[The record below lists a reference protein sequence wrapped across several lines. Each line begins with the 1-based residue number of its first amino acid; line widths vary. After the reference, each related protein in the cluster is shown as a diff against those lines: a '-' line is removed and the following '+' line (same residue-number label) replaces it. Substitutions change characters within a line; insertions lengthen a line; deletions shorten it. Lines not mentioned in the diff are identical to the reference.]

1 MILFV
6 AGKAIGI
13 IMGRLFGTDGV
24 RGIANKDL
32 TNDLAMKIGAAAA
45 TVLLREAKSSK
56 PTVLIGKDTR
66 ASGDMLEAALT
77 AGLCSVGCNVLS
89 IGVVPTPA
97 VAYLV
102 GYYQCEAGIM
112 ISASHNPCEY
122 NGIKIFQKTGYKLD
136 DSIEEEIES
145 IILDDSEDFDIKI
158 GGNVGNVLFC
168 KTAVNDYIEHVVSA
182 TDVRFDGMKIALDC
196 ANGSASVCAKEIF
209 TRLGAKCIML
219 SDTPDGTNIN
229 FNCGSTHPEELMSF
243 VKDAGLD
250 LGLAFDGDADRMLA
264 VDENGELVD
273 GDKVIAICAKKMK
286 EDGTLKKDTAVV
298 TVMSNMGFFK
308 FCEKNGINC
317 AKTAV
322 GDRYVLEKMLKDG
335 YNIGGEQSGH
345 VIFLDY
351 ATTGDGELSGVKLI
365 ETVVKY
371 GKKLSE
377 LAKVMTVYP
386 QVLINVKVSA
396 QGKQKYN
403 NDEYIIAATQK
414 AEMEL
419 MGDGRVLVRVSGTE
433 PLVRVM
439 LEGKDINHIEKL
451 GKEIAQVVKERLS

>member
-1 MILFV
+1 
-6 AGKAIGI
+6 
-13 IMGRLFGTDGV
+13 MGRLFGTDGV
-24 RGIANKDL
+24 RGVANKDL
-32 TNDLAMKIGAAAA
+32 TNELAMQIGSAAA
-45 TVLLREAKSSK
+45 TVLLKEAKSKK
-56 PTVLIGKDTR
+56 PTVIIGKDTR
-66 ASGDMLEAALT
+66 ASGDMLGAALT

-89 IGVVPTPA
+89 VGVVPTPA
-97 VAYLV
+97 IAYLV
-102 GYYQCEAGIM
+102 GEYECEAGIM

-136 DSIEEEIES
+136 DSIEDEIES
-145 IILDDSEDFDIKI
+145 IILDSSKSPDLKI
-158 GGNVGNVLFC
+158 GGEVGNRLYS
-168 KTAVNDYIEHVVSA
+168 KTAVKDYINHVVSTAA
-182 TDVRFDGMKIALDC
+182 TRFDGLKIALDC

-209 TRLGAKCIML
+209 TALGAKCYML

-229 FNCGSTHPEELMSF
+229 DGCGSTHPEELMRF

-273 GDKVIAICAKKMK
+273 GDKVIAICAKNMK
-286 EDGTLKKDTAVV
+286 EEGRLAKDTAVV

-308 FCEKNGINC
+308 FCEDNGIKC

-351 ATTGDGELSGVKLI
+351 ATTGDGELSGVQLVQ
-365 ETVVKY
+365 TVVKS

-377 LAKVMTVYP
+377 LAKIMSVYP

-396 QGKQKYN
+396 EGKQKYN

-439 LEGKDINHIEKL
+439 LEGKDIEHITRL
-451 GKEIAQVVKERLS
+451 GNEIAQVVKERLS

>member
-1 MILFV
+1 
-6 AGKAIGI
+6 
-13 IMGRLFGTDGV
+13 MGRLFGTDGV

-45 TVLLREAKSSK
+45 TVLLREAKSKK

-89 IGVVPTPA
+89 IGIVPTPA

-102 GYYQCEAGIM
+102 GLYECEAGIM

-136 DSIEEEIES
+136 DAIEEEIEA
-145 IILDDSEDFDIKI
+145 IILDNAEEIDIKI
-158 GGNVGNVLFC
+158 GGDVGNRLYS
-168 KTAVNDYIEHVVSA
+168 KTAVNDYIDHVVST
-182 TDVRFDGMKIALDC
+182 TDVRFDGLKIALDC

-229 FNCGSTHPEELMSF
+229 DKCGSTHPEELMSF
-243 VKDAGLD
+243 VKDANLD

-264 VDENGELVD
+264 VDENGCLVD
-273 GDKVIAICAKKMK
+273 GDKIIAICANKMK
-286 EDGTLKKDTAVV
+286 QEGSLQKDTAVV

-308 FCEKNGINC
+308 FCDEHGIKC

-322 GDRYVLEKMLKDG
+322 GDRYVLERMLKDG

-351 ATTGDGELSGVKLI
+351 ATTGDGELSGVQLV
-365 ETVVKY
+365 ETVVKS

-377 LAKVMTVYP
+377 LASIMKVYP

-396 QGKQKYN
+396 EGKKKYN

-439 LEGKDINHIEKL
+439 LEGKDVEHIQRL
-451 GKEIAQVVKERLS
+451 GEEIAQVVKERLS

>member
-1 MILFV
+1 
-6 AGKAIGI
+6 
-13 IMGRLFGTDGV
+13 MGRLFGTDGV
-24 RGIANKDL
+24 RGIANESL
-32 TNDLAMKIGAAAA
+32 TPELALQIGRAAAM
-45 TVLLREAKSSK
+45 VLLKESKSSK
-56 PTVLIGKDTR
+56 PTVLIGRDTR

-77 AGLCSVGCNVLS
+77 AGLTSVGCNVLS
-89 IGVVPTPA
+89 VGIVPTPA

-102 GYYQCEAGIM
+102 CKYGCEAGVM

-136 DSIEEEIES
+136 DAIEEEIEA
-145 IILDDSEDFDIKI
+145 IVLDHTEEIPVLL
-158 GGNVGNVLFC
+158 GGEVGNRIYC
-168 KTAVNDYIEHVVSA
+168 KTAVQDYVNHVVSTA
-182 TDVRFDGMKIALDC
+182 SQRFDGLSIALDC

-209 TRLGAKCIML
+209 TALGAKCLML
-219 SDTPDGTNIN
+219 SDTPDGVNIN
-229 FNCGSTHPEELMSF
+229 DGCGSTHPQELMRF

-273 GDKVIAICAKKMK
+273 GDKVIAICSKRLKDEGKLAKN
-286 EDGTLKKDTAVV
+286 TAVV

-308 FCEKNGINC
+308 FCKDNDIDC

-322 GDRYVLEKMLKDG
+322 GDRYVLERMLKDG

-351 ATTGDGELSGVKLI
+351 ATTGDGELSGVQLV
-365 ETVVKY
+365 ETIVKS

-377 LAKVMTVYP
+377 LAKIMRVYP
-386 QVLINVKVSA
+386 QVLINVKVTPE
-396 QGKQKYN
+396 GKQKYN
-403 NDEYIIAATQK
+403 NDEYIISAVQQ

-419 MGDGRVLVRVSGTE
+419 SGEGRVLVRVSGTE

-439 LEGKDINHIEKL
+439 LEGADIEQITTL
-451 GKEIAQVVKERLS
+451 GNAIADVVRERLS

>member
-1 MILFV
+1 
-6 AGKAIGI
+6 
-13 IMGRLFGTDGV
+13 MGRLFGTDGV

-45 TVLLREAKSSK
+45 TVLLREAKSKK

-89 IGVVPTPA
+89 IGIVPTPA

-102 GYYQCEAGIM
+102 GLYECEAGIM

-136 DSIEEEIES
+136 DAIEEEIEA
-145 IILDDSEDFDIKI
+145 IILDNAEEIDIKI
-158 GGNVGNVLFC
+158 GGDVGNRLYS
-168 KTAVNDYIEHVVSA
+168 KTAVNDYIDHVVST
-182 TDVRFDGMKIALDC
+182 TDVRFDGLKIALDC

-229 FNCGSTHPEELMSF
+229 DKCGSTHPEELMSF
-243 VKDAGLD
+243 VKDANLD

-264 VDENGELVD
+264 VDENGCLVD
-273 GDKVIAICAKKMK
+273 GDKVIAICANRMK
-286 EDGTLKKDTAVV
+286 QEGSLQKDTAVV

-308 FCEKNGINC
+308 FCDEHGIKC

-322 GDRYVLEKMLKDG
+322 GDRYVLERMLKDG

-351 ATTGDGELSGVKLI
+351 ATTGDGELSGVQLV
-365 ETVVKY
+365 ETVVKS

-377 LAKVMTVYP
+377 LASIMKVYP

-396 QGKQKYN
+396 EGKKKYN

-439 LEGKDINHIEKL
+439 LEGKDVEHIQRL
-451 GKEIAQVVKERLS
+451 GEEIAQVVKERLS

>member
-1 MILFV
+1 
-6 AGKAIGI
+6 
-13 IMGRLFGTDGV
+13 MGRLFGTDGV

-32 TNDLAMKIGAAAA
+32 TNELAMKIGSAAAA
-45 TVLLREAKSSK
+45 VLLKEAKSAK

-89 IGVVPTPA
+89 IGIVPTPA

-102 GYYQCEAGIM
+102 GKYECEAGIM

-136 DSIEEEIES
+136 DAIEDEIEKIILGEEEHPE
-145 IILDDSEDFDIKI
+145 LKI
-158 GGNVGNVLFC
+158 GGEVGNRLYS
-168 KTAVNDYIEHVVSA
+168 KTAVKDYIEHVVST
-182 TDVRFDGMKIALDC
+182 TDVRFDGMSIALDC

-209 TRLGAKCIML
+209 TALGAKCLML

-229 FNCGSTHPEELMSF
+229 DNCGSTHPEELMKF
-243 VKDAGLD
+243 VKDAKLD

-273 GDKVIAICAKKMK
+273 GDKVIAICANKMK
-286 EDGTLKKDTAVV
+286 SEGKLKNNTAVV

-308 FCEKNGINC
+308 FCDDNGIHC

-322 GDRYVLEKMLKDG
+322 GDRYVLERMLKDG

-345 VIFLDY
+345 VIFLDH
-351 ATTGDGELSGVKLI
+351 ATTGDGELSGVQLI
-365 ETVVKY
+365 ETVVKS

-377 LAKVMTVYP
+377 LAKIMTVYP
-386 QVLINVKVSA
+386 QVLINVRVSPE
-396 QGKQKYN
+396 GKQKYN

-419 MGDGRVLVRVSGTE
+419 LGDGRVLVRVSGTE

-439 LEGKDINHIEKL
+439 LEGKDLEHITKL
-451 GKEIAQVVKERLS
+451 GNDIAEVVRERLS

>member
-1 MILFV
+1 
-6 AGKAIGI
+6 
-13 IMGRLFGTDGV
+13 MGRLFGTDGV
-24 RGIANKDL
+24 RGVANKDL
-32 TNDLAMKIGAAAA
+32 TNELAMQIGSAAA
-45 TVLLREAKSSK
+45 TDLLKEAKSKK
-56 PTVLIGKDTR
+56 PTVIIGKDTR

-89 IGVVPTPA
+89 VGVVPTPA
-97 VAYLV
+97 IAYLV
-102 GYYQCEAGIM
+102 GEYECEAGIM

-136 DSIEEEIES
+136 DSIEDEIES
-145 IILDDSEDFDIKI
+145 IILDSSKSQDLKI
-158 GGNVGNVLFC
+158 GGDVGNRLYS
-168 KTAVNDYIEHVVSA
+168 KTAVKDYINHVVSTAA
-182 TDVRFDGMKIALDC
+182 TRFDGLKIALDC

-209 TRLGAKCIML
+209 TALGAKCYML

-229 FNCGSTHPEELMSF
+229 DDCGSTHPEELMRF

-273 GDKVIAICAKKMK
+273 GDKVIAICAKNMK
-286 EDGTLKKDTAVV
+286 EEGRLAKDTAVV

-308 FCEKNGINC
+308 FCEDNGIKC

-351 ATTGDGELSGVKLI
+351 ATTGDGELSGVQLVQ
-365 ETVVKY
+365 TVVKS

-377 LAKVMTVYP
+377 LAKIMSVYP

-396 QGKQKYN
+396 EGKQKYN

-439 LEGKDINHIEKL
+439 LEGKDIEHITRL
-451 GKEIAQVVKERLS
+451 GNEIAQVVKERLS

>member
-1 MILFV
+1 
-6 AGKAIGI
+6 
-13 IMGRLFGTDGV
+13 MGRLFGTDGV
-24 RGIANKDL
+24 RGVANKDL
-32 TNDLAMKIGAAAA
+32 TNELAMQIGSAAA
-45 TVLLREAKSSK
+45 TVLLKEAKSAK

-77 AGLCSVGCNVLS
+77 AGLTSVGCNVLS
-89 IGVVPTPA
+89 VGVVPTPA

-102 GYYQCEAGIM
+102 GKYECEAGIM

-136 DSIEEEIES
+136 DAIEEEIEA
-145 IILDDSEDFDIKI
+145 IILDGAEHPALKI
-158 GGNVGNVLFC
+158 GGEVGNRLYS
-168 KTAVNDYIEHVVSA
+168 KTAVSDYIDHVVSTA
-182 TDVRFDGMKIALDC
+182 EVRFDGMRIALDC

-209 TRLGAKCIML
+209 TALGAKCIML

-229 FNCGSTHPEELMSF
+229 DGCGSTHPEELMNF
-243 VKDAGLD
+243 VRDANLD

-264 VDENGELVD
+264 VDENGALVD
-273 GDKVIAICAKKMK
+273 GDKVIAICAKRMK
-286 EDGTLKKDTAVV
+286 EEGTLKQDTAVV

-308 FCEKNGINC
+308 FCDAHGINC
-317 AKTAV
+317 ARTAV
-322 GDRYVLEKMLKDG
+322 GDRYVLERMLKDG

-365 ETVVKY
+365 ETVVKS
-371 GKKLSE
+371 GRKLSE
-377 LAKVMTVYP
+377 LASIMEVYP
-386 QVLINVKVSA
+386 QVLINVKVSPE
-396 QGKQKYN
+396 GKQKYN

-439 LEGKDINHIEKL
+439 LEGKDIDHITKL
-451 GKEIAQVVKERLS
+451 GNDIAEVVKERLS

>member
-1 MILFV
+1 
-6 AGKAIGI
+6 
-13 IMGRLFGTDGV
+13 MGRLFGTDGV
-24 RGIANKDL
+24 RGIANQDL
-32 TNDLAMKIGAAAA
+32 TNELAMKIGYAAA
-45 TVLLREAKSSK
+45 TVLLRESKSQK

-102 GYYQCEAGIM
+102 GEYECEAGIM

-122 NGIKIFQKTGYKLD
+122 NGIKIFQKSGYKLD
-136 DSIEEEIES
+136 DSIEEEIEA
-145 IILDDSEDFDIKI
+145 IILDASEAPSLKV
-158 GGNVGNVLFC
+158 GGEVGNRIYC
-168 KTAVNDYIEHVVSA
+168 KTAVSDYVAHVVST
-182 TDVRFDGMKIALDC
+182 TDVRFDGMRIALDC

-209 TRLGAKCIML
+209 TSLGAKCLML

-229 FNCGSTHPEELMSF
+229 RNCGSTHPQELMKF
-243 VKDAGLD
+243 VRDAGLD
-250 LGLAFDGDADRMLA
+250 LGLAFDGDADRILA

-273 GDKVIAICAKKMK
+273 GDKIIAICAGKMK
-286 EDGTLKKDTAVV
+286 QEGTLAKDTAVV

-308 FCEKNGINC
+308 FCDAHGIKC

-322 GDRYVLEKMLKDG
+322 GDRYVLEKMLRDG

-351 ATTGDGELSGVKLI
+351 ATTGDGELSGVQLL
-365 ETVVKY
+365 ETVVKS

-377 LAKVMTVYP
+377 LASVMTVYP
-386 QVLINVKVSA
+386 QVLINVQISNE
-396 QGKQKYN
+396 GKQKYN

-439 LEGKDINHIEKL
+439 LEGKDIEHITAL
-451 GKEIAQVVKERLS
+451 GNEIAAVVKERLS

>member
-1 MILFV
+1 
-6 AGKAIGI
+6 
-13 IMGRLFGTDGV
+13 MGRLFGTDGV

-45 TVLLREAKSSK
+45 TVLLREAKSKK

-89 IGVVPTPA
+89 IGIVPTPA

-102 GYYQCEAGIM
+102 GLYECEAGIM

-136 DSIEEEIES
+136 DAIEEEIEA
-145 IILDDSEDFDIKI
+145 IILDNAEEIDIKI
-158 GGNVGNVLFC
+158 GGDVGNRLYS
-168 KTAVNDYIEHVVSA
+168 KTAVNDYIDHVVST
-182 TDVRFDGMKIALDC
+182 TDVRFDGLKIALDC

-209 TRLGAKCIML
+209 TRLGAKCIMI

-229 FNCGSTHPEELMSF
+229 DKCGSTHPEELMSF
-243 VKDAGLD
+243 VKDANLD

-264 VDENGELVD
+264 VDENGCLVD
-273 GDKVIAICAKKMK
+273 GDKIIAICANKMK
-286 EDGTLKKDTAVV
+286 QEGSLQKDTAVV

-308 FCEKNGINC
+308 FCDEHGIKC

-322 GDRYVLEKMLKDG
+322 GDRYVLERMLKDG

-351 ATTGDGELSGVKLI
+351 ATTGDGELSGVQLV
-365 ETVVKY
+365 ETVVKS

-377 LAKVMTVYP
+377 LASIMKVYP

-396 QGKQKYN
+396 EGKKKYN

-439 LEGKDINHIEKL
+439 LEGKDVEHIQRL
-451 GKEIAQVVKERLS
+451 GEEIAQVVKERLS

>member
-1 MILFV
+1 
-6 AGKAIGI
+6 
-13 IMGRLFGTDGV
+13 MGRLFGTDGV

-32 TNDLAMKIGAAAA
+32 TNSLAMEIGRAAA
-45 TVLLREAKSSK
+45 TVLLRDAKSAK

-89 IGVVPTPA
+89 VGIVPTPA

-102 GYYQCEAGIM
+102 GKYECEAGIM

-136 DSIEEEIES
+136 DAIEEEIEDL
-145 IILDDSEDFDIKI
+145 ILNGSTDDALKL
-158 GGNVGNVLFC
+158 GGEVGNALYC
-168 KTAVNDYIEHVVSA
+168 KTAVKDYIAHVVSS
-182 TDVRFDGMKIALDC
+182 TDVRFDGMSIALDC

-209 TRLGAKCIML
+209 TALGAKCIML
-219 SDTPDGTNIN
+219 SATPDGTNIN
-229 FNCGSTHPEELMSF
+229 DNCGSTHPEELMHL
-243 VKDAGLD
+243 VKNASLD
-250 LGLAFDGDADRMLA
+250 LGLAIVGDADRMLA

-273 GDKVIAICAKKMK
+273 GDKIIAIIAKKMK
-286 EDGTLKKDTAVV
+286 DEGTLAKDTAVV

-308 FCEKNGINC
+308 FCKDNGISC

-322 GDRYVLEKMLKDG
+322 GDRYVLEKMLQDG

-345 VIFLDY
+345 IIFLDHS
-351 ATTGDGELSGVKLI
+351 TTGDGELSGVKLV
-365 ETVVKY
+365 EPVAKS

-377 LAKVMTVYP
+377 LASVMDVYP

-396 QGKQKYN
+396 EGKQKYN
-403 NDEYIIAATQK
+403 NDEYIIAAVQK

-419 MGDGRVLVRVSGTE
+419 LGDGRVLVRVSGTE

-439 LEGKDINHIEKL
+439 LEGKNINQIQKL
-451 GKEIAQVVKERLS
+451 GEDIAQVIRERLS

>member
-1 MILFV
+1 
-6 AGKAIGI
+6 
-13 IMGRLFGTDGV
+13 MGRLFGTDGV

-32 TNDLAMKIGAAAA
+32 TNELAMKIGSAAA
-45 TVLLREAKSSK
+45 TVLLKEAKSAK

-89 IGVVPTPA
+89 IGIVPTPA

-102 GYYQCEAGIM
+102 GKYECEAGIM

-122 NGIKIFQKTGYKLD
+122 NGIKIFQKSGYKLD
-136 DSIEEEIES
+136 DAIEDEIERIILGEEETPE
-145 IILDDSEDFDIKI
+145 LKI
-158 GGNVGNVLFC
+158 GGEVGNRLYS
-168 KTAVNDYIEHVVSA
+168 KTAVKDYIDHVVST
-182 TDVRFDGMKIALDC
+182 TDVRFDGMSIALDC
-196 ANGSASVCAKEIF
+196 ANGSASVCAKDIF
-209 TRLGAKCIML
+209 TALGAKCLML
-219 SDTPDGTNIN
+219 SDTPDGVNIN
-229 FNCGSTHPEELMSF
+229 DNCGSTHPEELMKF
-243 VKDAGLD
+243 VKDAKLD

-273 GDKVIAICAKKMK
+273 GDKVIAICANRMK
-286 EDGTLKKDTAVV
+286 QEGKLKNNTAVV

-308 FCEKNGINC
+308 FCDEYDIHC
-317 AKTAV
+317 ARTAV
-322 GDRYVLEKMLKDG
+322 GDRYVLERMLKDD

-351 ATTGDGELSGVKLI
+351 ATTGDGELTGVQLL
-365 ETVVKY
+365 ETVVKS

-377 LAKVMTVYP
+377 LAKIMNVYP
-386 QVLINVKVSA
+386 QVLINVKVSPE
-396 QGKQKYN
+396 GKMKYS

-419 MGDGRVLVRVSGTE
+419 LGDGRVLVRVSGTE

-439 LEGKDINHIEKL
+439 LEGKDIEHITKL
-451 GKEIAQVVKERLS
+451 GNDIAEVVRERLS

>member
-1 MILFV
+1 
-6 AGKAIGI
+6 
-13 IMGRLFGTDGV
+13 MGRLFGTDGV

-32 TNDLAMKIGAAAA
+32 TNDLAMKIGSAAA
-45 TVLLREAKSSK
+45 TVLLREAKSKK

-89 IGVVPTPA
+89 IGIVPTPA

-102 GYYQCEAGIM
+102 GLYECEAGIM

-136 DSIEEEIES
+136 DAIEEEIEA
-145 IILDDSEDFDIKI
+145 IILDNAEEIDIKI
-158 GGNVGNVLFC
+158 GGDVGNRLYS
-168 KTAVNDYIEHVVSA
+168 KTAVNDYIDHVVST
-182 TDVRFDGMKIALDC
+182 TDVRFDGLKIALDC

-229 FNCGSTHPEELMSF
+229 DKCGSTHPEELMSF
-243 VKDAGLD
+243 VKDANLD

-264 VDENGELVD
+264 VDENGCLVD
-273 GDKVIAICAKKMK
+273 GDKVIAICANKMK
-286 EDGTLKKDTAVV
+286 QEGSLQKDTAVV

-308 FCEKNGINC
+308 FCDEHGIKC

-322 GDRYVLEKMLKDG
+322 GDRYVLERMLKDG

-351 ATTGDGELSGVKLI
+351 ATTGDGELSGVQLV
-365 ETVVKY
+365 ETVVKS

-377 LAKVMTVYP
+377 LASIMKVYP

-396 QGKQKYN
+396 EGKKKYN

-439 LEGKDINHIEKL
+439 LEGKDVEHIQRL
-451 GKEIAQVVKERLS
+451 GEEIAQVVKERLS

>member
-1 MILFV
+1 
-6 AGKAIGI
+6 
-13 IMGRLFGTDGV
+13 MGRLFGTDGV
-24 RGIANKDL
+24 RGIANRDL
-32 TNDLAMKIGAAAA
+32 TPELALQIGRAAAM
-45 TVLLREAKSSK
+45 VLIKESKSAK

-77 AGLCSVGCNVLS
+77 AGFTSVGCNVLS
-89 IGVVPTPA
+89 VGVVPTPA

-102 GYYQCEAGIM
+102 CKYGCEAGVM

-136 DSIEEEIES
+136 DAIEDEIES
-145 IILDDSEDFDIKI
+145 IILDNTQEIPVLL
-158 GGNVGNVLFC
+158 GGEVGNSLYC
-168 KTAVNDYIEHVVSA
+168 KTAVSDYVEHVVSTA
-182 TDVRFDGMKIALDC
+182 SVRFDGLSIALDC

-209 TRLGAKCIML
+209 TSLGARCIML
-219 SDTPDGTNIN
+219 SDTPDGVNIN
-229 FNCGSTHPEELMSF
+229 DNCGSTHPEELMRF

-273 GDKVIAICAKKMK
+273 GDKVIAICSKRMK
-286 EDGTLKKDTAVV
+286 EEGRLKKNTAVV

-308 FCEKNGINC
+308 FCKENDIEC

-322 GDRYVLEKMLKDG
+322 GDRYVLERMLKDG

-351 ATTGDGELSGVKLI
+351 ASTGDGELSGVQLI
-365 ETVVKY
+365 ETVVKS

-377 LAKVMTVYP
+377 LAGIMRVYP
-386 QVLINVKVSA
+386 QVLINVKVTNE
-396 QGKQKYN
+396 GKQKYN
-403 NDEYIIAATQK
+403 NDEYIISAVQQ

-419 MGDGRVLVRVSGTE
+419 SGEGRVLVRVSGTE

-439 LEGKDINHIEKL
+439 LEGADIEQITKL
-451 GKEIAQVVKERLS
+451 GNEIAEVVKERLS